1 MSSSH
6 ERAVKGY
13 LKPSMHN
20 FIKKYADTYEM
31 SESAA
36 LNQAVK
42 ALHDT
47 IPKEI
52 RERIV
57 RQPNKNS
64 Y

>member
-13 LKPSMHN
+13 LKPSMHS

-36 LNQAVK
+36 INQAAK
-42 ALHDT
+42 ALYDT
-47 IPKEI
+47 IPKDI
-52 RERIV
+52 RDRIL
-57 RQPNKNS
+57 RTPSKNS